1 MIIIEH
7 YKNFIRCV
15 IKSHLLIQYF
25 LLGHTMNKVLTQ
37 NCHNCVVQ
45 KRINIFSINV
55 HNYL

>member
-7 YKNFIRCV
+7 DKNFIRCV
-15 IKSHLLIQYF
+15 NVSHLLIQYF

-45 KRINIFSINV
+45 KLTKE
-55 HNYL
+55 YYE